1 MFSVIFPGQG
11 SQSIGMGK
19 EFHEKYDLVKDLF
32 SKANKTLGFDI
43 AKIILEG
50 PDEKINLTENTQPAI
65 FIVSFA
71 IYSVIIKEFNINLS
85 NGKYF
90 AGHSLGE
97 YSALTCAG
105 ALKFEDTVKLLNER
119 GKSMQS
125 AVPLGE
131 GGMLAILGQTISEI
145 ENIILSNDD
154 FKLSCQIANDNSPGQ
169 VVVSGKLKI
178 IKNLQETLKSQ
189 KIKSVILPVSAPFHS
204 FMMKK
209 STEIMTPLINN
220 NHFNKPRPKIISNVT
235 SEEVD
240 DSEELKS
247 LLIKQIESR
256 VRWRESIN
264 YMVKNNVS
272 KFIEIGPG
280 KVLCGLL
287 KRIDK
292 NLKAVSINSIE
303 DIKQISN
310 L

>member
-32 SKANKTLGFDI
+32 SKANKALGFDI

-131 GGMLAILGQTISEI
+131 GGMLAILGQTINEI

-264 YMVKNNVS
+264 YMVKNNIS

-303 DIKQISN
+303 DIKQISD

>member
-11 SQSIGMGK
+11 SQSVGMSR
-19 EFHEKYDLVKDLF
+19 EFYEKYSIVKDLF
-32 SKANKTLGFDI
+32 SRANETLGFDI

-50 PDEKINLTENTQPAI
+50 PIEKINLTENTQPAI
-65 FIVSFA
+65 FIVSFS
-71 IYSVIIKEFNINLS
+71 IYSVISKEFNIDLTK
-85 NGKYF
+85 GKYF

-105 ALKFEDTVKLLNER
+105 ALKFEDTIKLLNER

-131 GGMLAILGQTISEI
+131 GGMLAILGQTINEI

-154 FKLSCQIANDNSPGQ
+154 FKSNCQIANDNSPGQ

-178 IKNLQETLKSQ
+178 IKNLQEILKSQ

-240 DSEELKS
+240 DSEKLKS

>member
-32 SKANKTLGFDI
+32 SKANKALGFDI

-169 VVVSGKLKI
+169 VVVSGKLKT
-178 IKNLQETLKSQ
+178 IKNLQEILKSQ

-303 DIKQISN
+303 DIKQISD

>member
-32 SKANKTLGFDI
+32 SRANKALGFDI
-43 AKIILEG
+43 TKIILEG

-131 GGMLAILGQTISEI
+131 GGMLAILGQTINEI
-145 ENIILSNDD
+145 ENIILSNND

-178 IKNLQETLKSQ
+178 IKNLQEILKSQ

-240 DSEELKS
+240 DPEKLKS

-303 DIKQISN
+303 DIKQIN
-310 L
+310 DL

>member
-11 SQSIGMGK
+11 SQSVGMGR
-19 EFHEKYDLVKDLF
+19 EFYEKYSVVKDLF
-32 SKANKTLGFDI
+32 SRANETLGFDI
-43 AKIILEG
+43 TKIILEG
-50 PDEKINLTENTQPAI
+50 PIEKINLTENTQPAI
-65 FIVSFA
+65 FIVSFS
-71 IYSVIIKEFNINLS
+71 IYSVISKEFNIDLTK
-85 NGKYF
+85 GKYF

-105 ALKFEDTVKLLNER
+105 ALKFEDTIKLLNER

-131 GGMLAILGQTISEI
+131 GGMLAILGQTINEI
-145 ENIILSNDD
+145 ENIILSNND
-154 FKLSCQIANDNSPGQ
+154 FKSNCQIANDNSPGQ

-178 IKNLQETLKSQ
+178 IKNLQEILKSQ

-209 STEIMTPLINN
+209 ATEIMTPLINSN
-220 NHFNKPRPKIISNVT
+220 DFNKPRPKIISNVT
-235 SEEVD
+235 SEEAD
-240 DSEELKS
+240 DAQQLKS

-303 DIKQISN
+303 DIKQISD

>member
-169 VVVSGKLKI
+169 VVVSGKLKT
-178 IKNLQETLKSQ
+178 IKNLQEILKSQ

-240 DSEELKS
+240 DAGELKS

-264 YMVKNNVS
+264 YMVKNNIS

>member
-131 GGMLAILGQTISEI
+131 GGMLAILGQTINEI

-303 DIKQISN
+303 DIKQISD

>member
-131 GGMLAILGQTISEI
+131 GGMLAILGQTINEI

-169 VVVSGKLKI
+169 VVVSGKLKT
-178 IKNLQETLKSQ
+178 IKNLQEILKSQ

-240 DSEELKS
+240 DSEKLKS

-264 YMVKNNVS
+264 YMVKNNIS

>member
-32 SKANKTLGFDI
+32 SRANKALGFDI
-43 AKIILEG
+43 TKIILEG

-131 GGMLAILGQTISEI
+131 GGMLAILGQTINEI
-145 ENIILSNDD
+145 ENIILSNND

-178 IKNLQETLKSQ
+178 IKNLQEILKSQ

-240 DSEELKS
+240 DPEKLKS

-303 DIKQISN
+303 DIKQISD

>member
-32 SKANKTLGFDI
+32 SKANKALGFDI

-131 GGMLAILGQTISEI
+131 GGMLAILGQTINEI

-303 DIKQISN
+303 DIKQISD

>member
-32 SKANKTLGFDI
+32 SRANKALGFDI
-43 AKIILEG
+43 TKIILEG

-178 IKNLQETLKSQ
+178 IKNLQEILKSQ

-240 DSEELKS
+240 DAGELKS

>member
-32 SKANKTLGFDI
+32 SRANKALGFDI
-43 AKIILEG
+43 TRIILEG

-169 VVVSGKLKI
+169 VVVSGKLKT
-178 IKNLQETLKSQ
+178 IKN
-189 KIKSVILPVSAPFHS
+189 
-204 FMMKK
+204 
-209 STEIMTPLINN
+209 
-220 NHFNKPRPKIISNVT
+220 
-235 SEEVD
+235 
-240 DSEELKS
+240 
-247 LLIKQIESR
+247 
-256 VRWRESIN
+256 
-264 YMVKNNVS
+264 
-272 KFIEIGPG
+272 
-280 KVLCGLL
+280 
-287 KRIDK
+287 
-292 NLKAVSINSIE
+292 
-303 DIKQISN
+303 
-310 L
+310 

>member
-1 MFSVIFPGQG
+1 
-11 SQSIGMGK
+11 
-19 EFHEKYDLVKDLF
+19 VKDLF
-32 SKANKTLGFDI
+32 SRANETLGFDI

-50 PDEKINLTENTQPAI
+50 PIEKINLTENTQPAI
-65 FIVSFA
+65 FIVSFS
-71 IYSVIIKEFNINLS
+71 IYSVISKEFNIDLTK
-85 NGKYF
+85 GKYF

-131 GGMLAILGQTISEI
+131 GGMLAILGQTIDEI

-154 FKLSCQIANDNSPGQ
+154 FKSNCQIANDNSPGQ

-178 IKNLQETLKSQ
+178 IKNLQEILKSQ

-209 STEIMTPLINN
+209 STEIMTPLINSN
-220 NHFNKPRPKIISNVT
+220 DFNKPRPKIISNVT
-235 SEEVD
+235 SEEAD
-240 DSEELKS
+240 DVEQLKS

-303 DIKQISN
+303 DIKQIGD

>member
-169 VVVSGKLKI
+169 VVVSGKLKT
-178 IKNLQETLKSQ
+178 IKNLQEILKSQ

-240 DSEELKS
+240 DSEKLKS

-303 DIKQISN
+303 DIKQISD

>member
-169 VVVSGKLKI
+169 VVVSGKLKT
-178 IKNLQETLKSQ
+178 IKNLQEILKSQ

-240 DSEELKS
+240 DSEKLKS

-264 YMVKNNVS
+264 YMVKNNIS